1 MSLDEL
7 CGVCAILKIP
17 FVVIVQAHL
26 LRDKGSV
33 RLRCV
38 TGDGTIDT
46 SVSTTNEQ
54 LVSIENLAFTIRAF
68 SAEMLA
74 ASDDITLGAATLRPT
89 TRELPSLGHLGQSS
103 KGTVDCIYVDHDQ
116 YYDSDR
122 PVSKAENWKVVLKT
136 MKSVSQRGEQF
147 LSGML
152 DTSTVDASGPLSIF
166 AVADISFWALREFG
180 TCLMKRSRSER
191 SATGACREVTEEF
204 PKFKRIIKTLGS
216 AIESF
221 MKRNGYWM
229 ASGYHR
235 SVSTVHQH
243 ETSVSSRA
251 KVVTILLYSR
261 ADDRFDMV
269 SLEVA
274 GADEEQARNFRR
286 K

>member
-1 MSLDEL
+1 M
-7 CGVCAILKIP
+7 KIP

-26 LRDKGSV
+26 LRDKESV

-38 TGDGTIDT
+38 TSDGAIDN

-54 LVSIENLAFTIRAF
+54 IVSIENLASTIKEL
-68 SAEMLA
+68 SAEMIASTIKELSAEMIA
-74 ASDDITLGAATLRPT
+74 ASDDTSLGAATLRPLP
-89 TRELPSLGHLGQSS
+89 REPPSMGHPGQSS

-116 YYDSDR
+116 YYDPDR

-136 MKSVSQRGEQF
+136 MKSVAQRGEQF
-147 LSGML
+147 ISGML
-152 DTSTVDASGPLSIF
+152 DASAVDANMPLSIF

-191 SATGACREVTEEF
+191 SATGACREVTEEY
-204 PKFKRIIKTLGS
+204 PRFKRVIKTLGS

-221 MKRNGYWM
+221 MKRNGYWI
-229 ASGYHR
+229 ASGHQR
-235 SVSTVHQH
+235 AVSTAHHQ
-243 ETSVSSRA
+243 ETNQNRA

-269 SLEVA
+269 SLEIV
-274 GADEEQARNFRR
+274 GAQEDHTRNARR